1 MLVMNNY
8 EAEDGS
14 WKMDVFLVELETGE
28 EFRDFDRDYSYGSSL
43 WLAADDSGSSFTTRL
58 FYAAYQDEA
67 GYYHTDLLDES
78 GRVLL
83 TDLVDQ
89 YSQQKGGVFA
99 VNQGGLPTLVRLDG
113 TVLYPVKEE

>member
-1 MLVMNNY
+1 M
-8 EAEDGS
+8 
-14 WKMDVFLVELETGE
+14 
-28 EFRDFDRDYSYGSSL
+28 
-43 WLAADDSGSSFTTRL
+43 
-58 FYAAYQDEA
+58 
-67 GYYHTDLLDES
+67 
-78 GRVLL
+78 LL